1 MPHLTGVAWLSRTAR
16 LRRTQRR
23 GRRPQPPPPDQ
34 SRQIRAAPQ
43 VTAHATS
50 EPHPTSEPL
59 PRVEPPP
66 RSAPYPHQSHTPRR
80 PSRLQ
85 TSRRIRPA
93 RPKQPEG
100 SARGSEPQCL
110 STARQR
116 DKATGPRHP
125 AAPSPG
131 RSPSLET
138 TPERKRRQPTA
149 LVAQSHKRCLLTLVS
164 AGGGVVDR
172 LRAPPDGARR
182 ARPDPASYG

>member
-1 MPHLTGVAWLSRTAR
+1 MAEPHGTAEAHSEA
-16 LRRTQRR
+16 
-23 GRRPQPPPPDQ
+23 RPQAAAATPRD
-34 SRQIRAAPQ
+34 RAAR
-43 VTAHATS
+43 S
-50 EPHPTSEPL
+50 EPHPRSRSACHVRATPTSEPL

-85 TSRRIRPA
+85 TSRRMRPA
-93 RPKQPEG
+93 RPTQPEG

-149 LVAQSHKRCLLTLVS
+149 LVAQSHKRRLLTLVS